1 MAPVQTGSWAAS
13 ARGLYLVAMAVFVVT
28 VSIGI
33 ANGLDAIEFDRNAIL
48 THVHSGTLGWI
59 TLTLVATAAWL
70 YRSMDRRLAIT
81 LGLLVPLY
89 VAAFY
94 TTFFALRAILGLLLL
109 VAIAWLVVWA
119 WGAYR
124 SGERS
129 MPRLAVALAL
139 TMFAL
144 GSTLG
149 VLIQVGFATAQA
161 IVPGDSVGAHA
172 STQVFGYV
180 VVAAMGIIEWVV
192 LDPRGISRGAA
203 VQIGALVVG
212 AIVLMLGL
220 LTGTTMIAG
229 LVYLLTGIIGVGVF
243 AVRIWPT
250 ALRTDWMRAGPVRA
264 AAIASVWI
272 VVALILYM
280 VVIGQ
285 FIAAEGDVDKVNIG
299 ILTATDHSVF
309 IGTITNLMLG
319 FTFALAARGGV
330 RWASADQVVFWAMN
344 GGLIVFVIGL
354 MANSAELKRIGA
366 PVMGLA
372 ILIGLAV
379 AAARLWRLD
388 AADAD
393 ASPSPAAA
401 AAAA

>member
-1 MAPVQTGSWAAS
+1 MAPVRTGSWAAS
-13 ARGLYLVAMAVFVVT
+13 ARGLYLVAMGVFVVT

-33 ANGLDAIEFDRNAIL
+33 ANGLDAVEFDRNAIL

-81 LGLLVPLY
+81 LGVLVPVY

-94 TTFFALRAILGLLLL
+94 TTLFGLRAITGTLLLL
-109 VAIAWLVVWA
+109 AIAWLVAWA

-124 SGERS
+124 SGERT
-129 MPRLAVALAL
+129 MPRLAVALGL

-144 GSTLG
+144 GSLLG
-149 VLIQVGFATAQA
+149 VLIQIGFATSAA
-161 IVPGDSVGAHA
+161 LVPGDSVGAHA

-180 VVAAMGIIEWVV
+180 VVAAMGFIEWVV

-212 AIVLMLGL
+212 AVVLMLGL

-229 LVYLLTGIIGVGVF
+229 LVYLLAGIIGVGVF
-243 AVRIWPT
+243 AVRTWPT

-285 FIAAEGDVDKVNIG
+285 FIVAEGDIAKINVG

-319 FTFALAARGGV
+319 FTFALAARGSV

-344 GGLIVFVIGL
+344 GGLVVFVIGL
-354 MANSAELKRIGA
+354 IANSAELKRIGA

-388 AADAD
+388 AADAE
-393 ASPSPAAA
+393 ASPSPVAAA
-401 AAAA
+401 A

>member
-1 MAPVQTGSWAAS
+1 
-13 ARGLYLVAMAVFVVT
+13 
-28 VSIGI
+28 
-33 ANGLDAIEFDRNAIL
+33 
-48 THVHSGTLGWI
+48 
-59 TLTLVATAAWL
+59 
-70 YRSMDRRLAIT
+70 
-81 LGLLVPLY
+81 
-89 VAAFY
+89 
-94 TTFFALRAILGLLLL
+94 
-109 VAIAWLVVWA
+109 
-119 WGAYR
+119 
-124 SGERS
+124 
-129 MPRLAVALAL
+129 
-139 TMFAL
+139 
-144 GSTLG
+144 
-149 VLIQVGFATAQA
+149 VLIQIGFATSAA
-161 IVPGDSVGAHA
+161 LVPGDSVGAHA

-180 VVAAMGIIEWVV
+180 VVAAMGYIEWVV

-212 AIVLMLGL
+212 AVVLMLGL

-229 LVYLLTGIIGVGVF
+229 LVYLLAGIIGVGVF
-243 AVRIWPT
+243 AVRTWPT

-285 FIAAEGDVDKVNIG
+285 FIVAEGDIAKINVG

-319 FTFALAARGGV
+319 FTFALAARGSV

-344 GGLIVFVIGL
+344 GGLVVFVIGL
-354 MANSAELKRIGA
+354 IANSAELKRIGA

-388 AADAD
+388 AADAE

-401 AAAA
+401 AA

>member
-1 MAPVQTGSWAAS
+1 MASGQAGSWAAS

-28 VSIGI
+28 VAIGI
-33 ANGLDAIEFDRNAIL
+33 ANGLDAVEFDRNAIL

-70 YRSMDRRLAIT
+70 YRSMDRRLAVT
-81 LGLLVPLY
+81 LAVLVPVY

-94 TTFFALRAILGLLLL
+94 TTFYALRAITGTLLLL
-109 VAIAWLVVWA
+109 AIAWLVVWA

-124 SGERS
+124 SGERT
-129 MPRLAVALAL
+129 MPRLAVALGL

-144 GSTLG
+144 GSLLG
-149 VLIQVGFATAQA
+149 VLIQIGLAATAA

-192 LDPRGISRGAA
+192 LDPRGISRGAT
-203 VQIGALVVG
+203 VQLGALVAG
-212 AIVLMLGL
+212 AVVLMLGL

-229 LVYLLTGIIGVGVF
+229 LVYLLAGIIGVGVF
-243 AVRIWPT
+243 AARIWPT
-250 ALRTDWMRAGPVRA
+250 ALRTDWMRAGPLRA
-264 AAIASVWI
+264 AAMASIWI

-285 FIAAEGDVDKVNIG
+285 FIAAQGVVENVNVG

-309 IGTITNLMLG
+309 IGTITNLML
-319 FTFALAARGGV
+319 
-330 RWASADQVVFWAMN
+330 
-344 GGLIVFVIGL
+344 
-354 MANSAELKRIGA
+354 
-366 PVMGLA
+366 
-372 ILIGLAV
+372 
-379 AAARLWRLD
+379 
-388 AADAD
+388 
-393 ASPSPAAA
+393 
-401 AAAA
+401 

>member
-13 ARGLYLVAMAVFVVT
+13 ARGLYLVAMGVFVVT

-33 ANGLDAIEFDRNAIL
+33 ANGLDAVEFDRNAIL

-81 LGLLVPLY
+81 LGVLVPVY
-89 VAAFY
+89 VAGFY
-94 TTFFALRAILGLLLL
+94 TTFFGLRAITGTLLLI
-109 VAIAWLVVWA
+109 AIAWLVAWA

-124 SGERS
+124 SGERTT
-129 MPRLAVALAL
+129 PRLAVALAL

-144 GSTLG
+144 GSLLG
-149 VLIQVGFATAQA
+149 VLIQIGFATAAA

-192 LDPRGISRGAA
+192 LDPRGISRGAV

-212 AIVLMLGL
+212 AVVLMLGL

-229 LVYLLTGIIGVGVF
+229 LVYLLAGIIGVGVF
-243 AVRIWPT
+243 AVRIWPS

-285 FIAAEGDVDKVNIG
+285 FIVAEGDVNKVNIG

-319 FTFALAARGGV
+319 FTFALAARGRV

-388 AADAD
+388 TADAE
-393 ASPSPAAA
+393 AGPSPAAA
-401 AAAA
+401 AA

>member
-1 MAPVQTGSWAAS
+1 MAPVRTGSWAAS

-33 ANGLDAIEFDRNAIL
+33 VNGLDAVEFDRNTIL

-81 LGLLVPLY
+81 LGVLVPVY

-94 TTFFALRAILGLLLL
+94 TTFFGLRAITGTLLLL
-109 VAIAWLVVWA
+109 AIAWLVAWA

-124 SGERS
+124 SGERT
-129 MPRLAVALAL
+129 MPRLAVALGL

-144 GSTLG
+144 GSLLG
-149 VLIQVGFATAQA
+149 VLIQIGFATSAA
-161 IVPGDSVGAHA
+161 LVPGDSVGAHA

-180 VVAAMGIIEWVV
+180 VVAAMGYIEWVV

-212 AIVLMLGL
+212 AVVLMLGL

-229 LVYLLTGIIGVGVF
+229 LVYLLAGIIGVGVF
-243 AVRIWPT
+243 AVRTWPT

-285 FIAAEGDVDKVNIG
+285 FIVAEGDIAKINVG

-319 FTFALAARGGV
+319 FTFALAARGSV

-344 GGLIVFVIGL
+344 GGLVVFVIGL
-354 MANSAELKRIGA
+354 IANSAELKRIGA

-388 AADAD
+388 AADAE

-401 AAAA
+401 AA

>member
-1 MAPVQTGSWAAS
+1 MAPQRTRSWAAS

-33 ANGLDAIEFDRNAIL
+33 ANGLDAVEFDRNAIL

-70 YRSMDRRLAIT
+70 YHSMDRRLAIT
-81 LGLLVPLY
+81 LAVLVPLY

-94 TTFFALRAILGLLLL
+94 TTFFGLRAVLGTLLLL
-109 VAIAWLVVWA
+109 TIFWLVVWA

-124 SGERS
+124 AGERS
-129 MPRLAVALAL
+129 LPRLAVALGL

-144 GSTLG
+144 GSLLG
-149 VLIQVGFATAQA
+149 VLIQVGFATSASL
-161 IVPGDSVGAHA
+161 VPGDSVGAHA

-192 LDPRGISRGAA
+192 LDPRGISRGGA
-203 VQIGALVVG
+203 VQVGALVVG
-212 AIVLMLGL
+212 AVVLMLGL

-229 LVYLLTGIIGVGVF
+229 LVYLLAGIIGVGVF

-250 ALRTDWMRAGPVRA
+250 ALRTDWSRAGPVRA
-264 AAIASVWI
+264 AAIASIWI

-285 FIAAEGDVDKVNIG
+285 FIAAEGDIAKVNVG

-319 FTFALAARGGV
+319 FTWALAARGVV

-344 GGLIVFVIGL
+344 GGLVIFVIGL
-354 MANSAELKRIGA
+354 ILDSAELKRIGA

-388 AADAD
+388 AAEAE
-393 ASPSPAAA
+393 AGPSPAAA
-401 AAAA
+401 AA

>member
-1 MAPVQTGSWAAS
+1 MAPQRTGSWAAS

-33 ANGLDAIEFDRNAIL
+33 ANGLDAVEFDRNAIL

-81 LGLLVPLY
+81 LAVLVPLY

-94 TTFFALRAILGLLLL
+94 TTFFGLRAVLGTLLLL
-109 VAIAWLVVWA
+109 TIFWLVVWA

-124 SGERS
+124 AGERS
-129 MPRLAVALAL
+129 LPRLAVALGL

-144 GSTLG
+144 GSLLG
-149 VLIQVGFATAQA
+149 VLIQVGFATSASL
-161 IVPGDSVGAHA
+161 VPGDSVGAHA

-192 LDPRGISRGAA
+192 LDPRGISRGGA
-203 VQIGALVVG
+203 VQVGALVVG

-229 LVYLLTGIIGVGVF
+229 LVYLLAGIIGVGVF

-250 ALRTDWMRAGPVRA
+250 ALRTDWSRTGPVRA
-264 AAIASVWI
+264 AAIASIWI

-285 FIAAEGDVDKVNIG
+285 FIAAEGDIAKVNVG

-319 FTFALAARGGV
+319 FTWALAARGVV

-344 GGLIVFVIGL
+344 GGLAIFVIGL
-354 MANSAELKRIGA
+354 ILDSAELKRIGA

-388 AADAD
+388 AAEAE
-393 ASPSPAAA
+393 AGPSPAAA
-401 AAAA
+401 AA